1 MGARV
6 AGSLAFAHEGR
17 GSSQGRG
24 AVFIGE
30 DALPAEIE
38 YEDLQAKYREE
49 DVRGIPMSVRERYER
64 SLEELQGKLRGRRH
78 ARRLGE
84 ILVEMGVIDQ
94 EVLAK
99 ALGEQL
105 AEGAGRS
112 WARCW

>member
-1 MGARV
+1 MTGN
-6 AGSLAFAHEGR
+6 SAFVREQC

-38 YEDLQAKYREE
+38 YEKLRAEYREK
-49 DVRGIPMSVRERYER
+49 DASGIPMSVRERYEKA
-64 SLEELQGKLRGRRH
+64 LAELRAKLRAKRH
-78 ARRLGE
+78 AGPSGQ
-84 ILVEMGVIDQ
+84 ILLDMGAIDQ
-94 EVLAK
+94 GVLAK
-99 ALGEQL
+99 ALEEQP